1 MKFKHGEFFP
11 FMVYVSHVQKPT
23 FSGVNLF
30 IDIFSF
36 TLDLG
41 GCFQSYKQGFLKIHP
56 KTISMLHF
64 LGGGGRGGAI
74 STMPTSLRESISV

>member
-1 MKFKHGEFFP
+1 MKFKHGEKFP

-36 TLDLG
+36 SLDVG
-41 GCFQSYKQGFLKIHP
+41 ECFQSYKQGLFKNPSKKYHYVLFFGLMQQATCQHP
-56 KTISMLHF
+56 
-64 LGGGGRGGAI
+64 A
-74 STMPTSLRESISV
+74 